1 MKRMAL
7 ILPIL
12 AGIMFGSVGIFVR
25 KLTYAG
31 FTNTTVIF
39 SRALPAVIIMLVF
52 ILIKDRSLFKME
64 RKNIKWLVCCAVIGM
79 LGTNMTFNI
88 SSTNLS
94 LAFAAVL
101 AGIAPVYALI
111 ISSFV
116 FHEKI
121 TRRKVICIAMSI
133 IGCVLVSGVIGT
145 QLTLSA
151 IGLTAG
157 IISGLTYGLYSI
169 FSKIGTDGGL
179 NSFTIIFY
187 SLLIITIVLIPFT
200 DYDVILAFIKDAPA
214 SNLTF
219 MFAHTMFVGVLPY
232 LLISLALEYIE
243 PGLVTILA
251 TCEPVAA
258 MLFGV
263 ILFSEIPTV
272 FSIIG
277 LCLTVTAL
285 ALISV
290 KDKDDKLPDNIKT

>member
-1 MKRMAL
+1 MKKTAL
-7 ILPIL
+7 LLPIL

-25 KLTYAG
+25 RLTAAG

-39 SRALPAVIIMLVF
+39 SRALPAVLIMLVF
-52 ILIKDRSLFKME
+52 ILIKDKTLLKLE
-64 RKNIKWLVCCAVIGM
+64 KKNLLWLLLCATVGM

-88 SSTNLS
+88 SSTHLS

-111 ISSFV
+111 ISGFV

-121 TRRKVICIAMSI
+121 TPRKIICIILSI
-133 IGCVLVSGVIGT
+133 IGCILVSGVIGT
-145 QLTLSA
+145 ELKLSA
-151 IGLTAG
+151 LGLTAG
-157 IISGLTYGLYSI
+157 IVSGLTYGLYSI
-169 FSKIGTDGGL
+169 FSKKGTDGGL

-187 SLLIITIVLIPFT
+187 SLLLITIILIPFT
-200 DYDVILAFIKDAPA
+200 DYDVIFSFIKEAPA

-243 PGLVTILA
+243 PGMVTILA

-263 ILFSEIPTV
+263 MLYSEIPTV
-272 FSIIG
+272 LSIIG

-285 ALISV
+285 SLIARG
-290 KDKDDKLPDNIKT
+290 KDSDKNTEVNTQ